1 MGAFLSGLGFE
12 GSDTF
17 LSTLQG
23 EPLLAAGT
31 TPITQVFVTLTEDKW
46 PWTRNLLVVW
56 WYWGHNSFDSW
67 KYIALYLSLQTLL
80 SLTSFGFLLQDLVS
94 FSVKDGKR
102 HLRINQGFSYFK
114 ANHSKLK
121 ENIIIHMCIHTYI
134 LKGLLSSRNSQMK
147 TLTVVVNSIL
157 TILTFFG
164 TQASMMPGQGFS
176 SVTSAVCCESLHRSW
191 RSLKKH

>member
-1 MGAFLSGLGFE
+1 MTLNYKSPCSLVILG
-12 GSDTF
+12 SQQCT
-17 LSTLQG
+17 
-23 EPLLAAGT
+23 A
-31 TPITQVFVTLTEDKW
+31 
-46 PWTRNLLVVW
+46 
-56 WYWGHNSFDSW
+56 
-67 KYIALYLSLQTLL
+67 YIALYFSLQTLL

-147 TLTVVVNSIL
+147 TFNS
-157 TILTFFG
+157 
-164 TQASMMPGQGFS
+164 
-176 SVTSAVCCESLHRSW
+176 CCKFNFNNFNIFWYSGEYDARARVLIRHISCLLRVSPQELEEFEETLGERLREGGEESE
-191 RSLKKH
+191 